1 MRLFVLS
8 DDFREL
14 IANRDGLVAEMVINL
29 ESELIRKT
37 PVDTGQLK
45 SAWQTD
51 KLSDG
56 SYVLSNNM
64 RYADAI
70 FRGIRLVPTKGGG
83 MKTVGSKQ
91 MPDGVFPIVEKH
103 LQELDKRLKLLKG

>member
-1 MRLFVLS
+1 MLS
-8 DDFREL
+8 DDFREF
-14 IANRDGLVAEMVINL
+14 IAKRDRLVAEMVMNL
-29 ESELIRKT
+29 EAELIRKT

-45 SAWQTD
+45 AAWETD

-56 SYVLSNNM
+56 SYILSNNM
-64 RYADAI
+64 QYADAI

-91 MPDGVFPIVEKH
+91 MPTGVYPIVEKH
-103 LQELDKRLKLLKG
+103 LQELDKRLKNLKG